1 MDIDIECQEKKMEEN
16 LKKYAKVAGKIVGKI
31 RGKNLRK
38 IKKMWL
44 KCQDDE
50 TIMCEG
56 VIRYS
61 YIFKN
66 FKEKGR

>member
-1 MDIDIECQEKKMEEN
+1 MSREKNGRKSEE
-16 LKKYAKVAGKIVGKI
+16 VAGKIVGKI

>member
-1 MDIDIECQEKKMEEN
+1 MQ
-16 LKKYAKVAGKIVGKI
+16 KVAGKILGKI